1 MVHRDAVSPQARRKA
16 SPHTKRPWLT
26 WKRTLLII
34 ALIAAVAIAWNWSWI
49 SGNARLAAAY
59 GAHVG
64 CSCHYIGGRDLDD
77 CEKDFEP
84 GMESVSLSDDPEA
97 KEVTASVPIIA
108 SATARYDSASGCR
121 IVSD

>member
-16 SPHTKRPWLT
+16 SLNGRRPLLT

-34 ALIAAVAIAWNWSWI
+34 AVIAAATAAWNWSYLI
-49 SGNARLAAAY
+49 GNARLATAY

-64 CSCHYIGGRDLDD
+64 CSCRYIGGRDLDD

-84 GMESVSLSDDPEA
+84 GMETVSLSDDPEA

-108 SATARYDSASGCR
+108 SATARFDPASGCR
-121 IVSD
+121 IVAD